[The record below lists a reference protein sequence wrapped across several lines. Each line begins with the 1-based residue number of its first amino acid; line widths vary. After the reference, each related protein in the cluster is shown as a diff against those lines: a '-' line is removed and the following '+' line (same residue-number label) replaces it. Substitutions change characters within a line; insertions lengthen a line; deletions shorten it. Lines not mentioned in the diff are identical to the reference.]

1 MNQGNGRADAPIV
14 IVGGGV
20 AGLVCARR
28 LHRAGVRVLLL
39 EAEAEVGGRVRSTV
53 RDGVVLDQGFQV
65 LFTAYPVLGAELEL
79 AALGLASCAPAAWV
93 VRGGRARLVGDA
105 LRDLGLLPRVL
116 RDGGMGWPD
125 LLRMLRLRLLAGSLS
140 VDACFAPRFAQ
151 HDTAE
156 FLRWR
161 GFSAAAI
168 DGFFAPFYGGILL
181 DPTLGASASVLLF
194 TLKMLAAGDTAL
206 PAGGMGALARQ
217 LATGVPSDAIRCGV
231 RVARVVVERGEATGV
246 VLDDGSRVAARA
258 VVLATDPWSA
268 VPLAATAGVTLP
280 TPPAPV
286 GCTTVYF
293 TASTPPLP
301 GKALWLNA
309 APGAVISH
317 ALTVTEVAP
326 SYAPPGTSLLAAT
339 AVGGA
344 AVLEEE
350 ALVAAARREVAAMAQ
365 AAGVA
370 PVPLTHAA
378 TWRVPRAQFA
388 QPPGWRE
395 QRPGPPGGICEIS
408 GVWIA
413 SELAHSSSLDGAARG
428 GLAAAH
434 AILAS
439 RTAPPGAPA

>member
-1 MNQGNGRADAPIV
+1 
-14 IVGGGV
+14 
-20 AGLVCARR
+20 
-28 LHRAGVRVLLL
+28 
-39 EAEAEVGGRVRSTV
+39 
-53 RDGVVLDQGFQV
+53 
-65 LFTAYPVLGAELEL
+65 
-79 AALGLASCAPAAWV
+79 
-93 VRGGRARLVGDA
+93 
-105 LRDLGLLPRVL
+105 
-116 RDGGMGWPD
+116 
-125 LLRMLRLRLLAGSLS
+125 
-140 VDACFAPRFAQ
+140 
-151 HDTAE
+151 
-156 FLRWR
+156 
-161 GFSAAAI
+161 
-168 DGFFAPFYGGILL
+168 
-181 DPTLGASASVLLF
+181 
-194 TLKMLAAGDTAL
+194 
-206 PAGGMGALARQ
+206 
-217 LATGVPSDAIRCGV
+217 
-231 RVARVVVERGEATGV
+231 V
-246 VLDDGSRVAARA
+246 VLDDGTRVDARA

-280 TPPAPV
+280 PPPAPG

>member
-28 LHRAGVRVLLL
+28 LHRAGVPVLLL

-53 RDGVVLDQGFQV
+53 RDGVVLDHGFQV

-217 LATGVPSDAIRCGV
+217 LAAGVPPEAIRCGA

-246 VLDDGSRVAARA
+246 VLDDGTRVDARG

-280 TPPAPV
+280 PPPPPM

-293 TASTPPLP
+293 TAPAPPLP

-309 APGAVISH
+309 ASGAVVSH

-339 AVGGA
+339 AVGA
-344 AVLEEE
+344 AATLEEA

-365 AAGVA
+365 VAGVA
-370 PVPLTHAA
+370 PVPLTHVG
-378 TWRVPRAQFA
+378 TWRVPQAQFA
-388 QPPGWRE
+388 QPPGWME
-395 QRPGPPGGICEIS
+395 QRPVPVGAIS
-408 GVWIA
+408 GSAGVWIA
-413 SELAHSSSLDGAARG
+413 SELTHSSSLDGAARG

-439 RTAPPGAPA
+439 RAMPAIAPA

>member
-28 LHRAGVRVLLL
+28 LHRAGMPVLLL

-53 RDGVVLDQGFQV
+53 RDGVVLDHGFQV

-105 LRDLGLLPRVL
+105 LRDPGLLPRVL

-217 LATGVPSDAIRCGV
+217 LAAGVPPEAIRCGA
-231 RVARVVVERGEATGV
+231 RVARVVVER
-246 VLDDGSRVAARA
+246 LMD
-258 VVLATDPWSA
+258 
-268 VPLAATAGVTLP
+268 
-280 TPPAPV
+280 
-286 GCTTVYF
+286 
-293 TASTPPLP
+293 
-301 GKALWLNA
+301 
-309 APGAVISH
+309 
-317 ALTVTEVAP
+317 EV
-326 SYAPPGTSLLAAT
+326 
-339 AVGGA
+339 
-344 AVLEEE
+344 
-350 ALVAAARREVAAMAQ
+350 
-365 AAGVA
+365 
-370 PVPLTHAA
+370 
-378 TWRVPRAQFA
+378 
-388 QPPGWRE
+388 
-395 QRPGPPGGICEIS
+395 
-408 GVWIA
+408 
-413 SELAHSSSLDGAARG
+413 
-428 GLAAAH
+428 
-434 AILAS
+434 
-439 RTAPPGAPA
+439 